1 MGWRRT
7 VGTIAGTVI
16 GAAVGG
22 PPGAAA
28 GAKIGGELGGATE
41 KKKGGKGGGGVAI
54 PSSTHEAAFAPG
66 PPLSASSLVMARG
79 QDKARM
85 KRSYGI

>member
-1 MGWRRT
+1 MGWRKL
-7 VGTIAGTVI
+7 AGTVI
-16 GAAVGG
+16 GGLVGGPVGAAVGG
-22 PPGAAA
+22 A
-28 GAKIGGELGGATE
+28 IGGATE
-41 KKKGGKGGGGVAI
+41 KPKGGGGGGGVSI
-54 PSSTHEAAFAPG
+54 PASTHSANLAPG